1 MRHLVRRPTGG
12 FTLIEAL
19 AAIGVLMI
27 LIPVILQG
35 FTLAGVVALNTRQ
48 TAEATALAQSK
59 LDEII
64 ATGDWQYG
72 STSGQEEIGPTIY
85 QWTTALDTYE
95 TEVNVQTLTI
105 TVSWIRRTMSN
116 SVVLTT
122 IVYTPQNP
130 TTQTGAN
137 GGLGGGLP

>member
-1 MRHLVRRPTGG
+1 MKRLVRPRAGG

-35 FTLAGVVALNTRQ
+35 FTLAGVVALTTRQ

-72 STSGQEEIGPTIY
+72 STSGDVDIGPTRY
-85 QWTTALDTYE
+85 QWVTELDQYE
-95 TEVNVQTLTI
+95 TEVNVQTLTV
-105 TVSWIRRTMSN
+105 TVNWVRRATLN
-116 SVVLTT
+116 KVALTT
-122 IVYTPQNP
+122 VVYTPQTP
-130 TTQTGAN
+130 TTIPA
-137 GGLGGGLP
+137 GGVGGLP